1 MAHCDA
7 GWQNKTAKEVTF
19 PAVFCGFDQLAW
31 LIGRVTRTGGYMWSI
46 MTSPKPEHDTWVAPS
61 MRRAKS

>member
-7 GWQNKTAKEVTF
+7 GRQNKTAKEVTF
-19 PAVFCGFDQLAW
+19 PAVFCGFGRLARP
-31 LIGRVTRTGGYMWSI
+31 IGRVTWTGGYMWSI
-46 MTSPKPEHDTWVAPS
+46 MTSPKPEQDTWVAPS

>member
-31 LIGRVTRTGGYMWSI
+31 LN
-46 MTSPKPEHDTWVAPS
+46 
-61 MRRAKS
+61 